1 MKSWMAASLAA
12 CATCVSFVSTALG
25 AMPSILHQSEKSVIV
40 RMAADENHVLWQ
52 VVGNNKQDE
61 SLYLLDL
68 KSGRK
73 SLVESKKRPFGPA
86 IAGGVAL
93 FGAGRLNEKI
103 DVMLHDV
110 RENKAVRLHKSI
122 PWIVEPA
129 IQFSNGSFQAIWE
142 RSSNDDGHGLAIYL
156 YNGDPKGTG
165 PIKIVADGPVL
176 RKSEIPREY
185 HKLVKNEYPEISG
198 QSVAF
203 QNDEYGTPNIYRL
216 ELDSMSYS
224 RLSPS
229 ELYQER
235 PAIDGPYTAWEE
247 SELGF
252 SKTDDASIYLHDAKT
267 GTTRKLN
274 ADPGRHYQARIKS
287 PFVVYGA
294 RREPAASTPSIRVFD
309 IEQNAEL
316 AAHKCFPGPIFDWV
330 PTAQGLY
337 VAQKV
342 GGESSRLLFATWEQV
357 RNSCK

>member
-1 MKSWMAASLAA
+1 MKSWMAAYLAA
-12 CATCVSFVSTALG
+12 CAICISFASAALG

-40 RMAADENHVLWQ
+40 RMAADEQHVVWQ
-52 VVGNNKQDE
+52 VVGSKKEDA

-68 KSGRK
+68 KTGRK
-73 SLVESKKRPFGPA
+73 SVIKSKKRPFGPA
-86 IAGGVAL
+86 IANGVV
-93 FGAGRLNEKI
+93 FYGAGKLHEKI
-103 DVMLHDV
+103 DVMLHDIPT
-110 RENKAVRLHKSI
+110 NAAARLHKKV

-129 IQFSNGSFQAIWE
+129 IQYFNESYQAIWE
-142 RSSNDDGHGLAIYL
+142 RSQNDDGHGLAIYL
-156 YNGDPKGTG
+156 YNGDAQGTG

-176 RKSEIPREY
+176 RKNEIPREY
-185 HKLVKNEYPEISG
+185 HRLVKNEYPEISG

-216 ELDSMSYS
+216 ELDSMSYT

-229 ELYQER
+229 GLFQER

-252 SKTDDASIYLHDAKT
+252 AKTEDASIYLHDANT
-267 GTTRKLN
+267 GTVRRLN
-274 ADPGRHYQARIKS
+274 SEPGRHYQARIKA

-309 IEQNAEL
+309 LEQNTEL
-316 AAHKCFPGPIFDWV
+316 TAHKCFPGPIFDWV
-330 PTAQGLY
+330 PTEKGLFA
-337 VAQKV
+337 AQKV
-342 GGESSRLLFATWEQV
+342 GGDSSRLLFATWEQV